1 MTEAVDRASVV
12 DDYLVRALAIEDDAL
27 RAARA
32 ASHAAGLPAIE
43 VTANQGA
50 LLSLFVRLVGGRRAL
65 EVGTLGGYS
74 AIWLARGVGKGGQ
87 VVTLEIEPKHAQVAR
102 ANVDAAGVGENVE
115 ILLGPAADSL
125 DTLAATGGEPFDLV
139 FLDADKQNNARYLAA
154 ALRLT
159 RPGSVI
165 VIDNLV
171 RGGGALAAAEG
182 TEGPA
187 AAGAEELLALVRD
200 EPRLT
205 ATAVQTIGGKGWDGF
220 LLAQV
225 S

>member
-1 MTEAVDRASVV
+1 MTEAADRWTAV
-12 DDYLVRALAIEDDAL
+12 DDFLVGALGTEDDAL

-43 VTANQGA
+43 VTASQGG
-50 LLSLFVRLVGGRRAL
+50 LLSLFVRMVGGRRVL
-65 EVGTLGGYS
+65 EIGTLGGYS
-74 AIWLARGVGKGGQ
+74 AIWLARGVGTGGR

-102 ANVDAAGVGENVE
+102 ENVDRAGVGDAVE

-125 DTLAATGGEPFDLV
+125 DTLIAAGGEPFDLV
-139 FLDADKQNNARYLAA
+139 FLDADKQNNARYLTA

-165 VIDNLV
+165 VVDNLV
-171 RGGGALAAAEG
+171 RGGGARAAAEG
-182 TEGPA
+182 GSDPA
-187 AAGAEELLALVRD
+187 ADGARELLDLVRK

-205 ATAVQTIGGKGWDGF
+205 ATAVQTVGGKGWDGF
-220 LLAQV
+220 LLAYV
-225 S
+225 G